1 MAIRTLNLKAIE
13 KFTPSSD
20 PDIGKP
26 GATVF
31 HLRNLPSRVFGAIVD
46 GSMTFTVDTS
56 AKADESAEA
65 SSQMNM
71 KQANYDLAAFAIVGF
86 DNLPDPEADE
96 GFQTFKDIGSSL
108 GGKQYRR
115 CRSEIMDTITSGD
128 IDEIASKVREMNG
141 VNEDEE
147 KN

>member
-1 MAIRTLNLKAIE
+1 MAIRTLSLKAIE

-20 PDIGKP
+20 PDKGKP

-31 HLRNLPSRVFGAIVD
+31 HLRTLPSRVFGAIVD

-56 AKADESAEA
+56 GQADENAEA

-71 KQANYDLAAFAIVGF
+71 KQANYELAAFAMVGF

-96 GFQTFKDIGSSL
+96 GSLTFKDIGSNV
-108 GGKQYRR
+108 GGKSYRR
-115 CRSEIMDTITSGD
+115 CRSEIMDVIPAD
-128 IDEIASKVREMNG
+128 VIDEIAAKVREMNG
-141 VNEDEE
+141 VSEEEE